1 MELADRAALVTGGG
15 RGIGESVA
23 RKLASLGA
31 DVVVSARTA
40 SEIEAVAA
48 DVRASGGR
56 AHAIA
61 VDVGNRSGCET
72 LFREAVERM
81 GRVDIL
87 VNNAGVTHFAPV
99 DVETDEGWHHVM
111 AVNLHSAFYL
121 TRATLPAMR
130 ERRWG
135 RDHQRGIHFVCE
147 GDARGTGIYSLE
159 ARIAR
164 VDPLGSDR
172 CCSVQR
178 DRERRVSLVRRHG
191 HGSRDRRRGGG
202 PTGRAHGHRL
212 EAPGGLQPAG
222 SHDHDGRGRRVSS
235 LPLYERGPTHH
246 RPSPGG
252 SQWLLHVLIDG
263 GA

>member
-72 LFREAVERM
+72 LFREAVDRM

-99 DVETDEGWHHVM
+99 DVETDDGWHHVM

-135 RDHQRGIHFVCE
+135 RIINVGSTSSVKGTPGEPAYTASKHALLGLTRSVAIDAAPYNVTVNAVCPWYV
-147 GDARGTGIYSLE
+147 DTAMARAIAAEE
-159 ARIAR
+159 AGR
-164 VDPLGSDR
+164 LG
-172 CCSVQR
+172 
-178 DRERRVSLVRRHG
+178 E
-191 HGSRDRRRGGG
+191 
-202 PTGRAHGHRL
+202 PTDIVWKRL
-212 EAPGGLQPAG
+212 EASNPQGRMITTDEVAELVAFLCTSGG
-222 SHDHDGRGRRVSS
+222 
-235 LPLYERGPTHH
+235 
-246 RPSPGG
+246 RPITGQALVVASGYFTF
-252 SQWLLHVLIDG
+252 
-263 GA
+263 